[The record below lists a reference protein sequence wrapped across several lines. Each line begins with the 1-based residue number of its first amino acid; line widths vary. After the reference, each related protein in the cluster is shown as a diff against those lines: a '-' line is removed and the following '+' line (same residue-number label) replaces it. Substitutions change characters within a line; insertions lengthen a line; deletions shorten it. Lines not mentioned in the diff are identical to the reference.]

1 MTQTAEQTRVLVH
14 ALDQTGD
21 VLDHV
26 HADDLTRP
34 TPCGDWD
41 VSALVDHLMATP
53 VNFLTMVQGGQP
65 DWGAAPPHLT
75 HSWGPE
81 FRVHADDLVH
91 AWHERGDDA
100 PVATGMVIAELA
112 VHTWD
117 LARAIDFPLERL
129 DPEVAETGLSF
140 LQANLKPE
148 MRGDAFGPE
157 QTAPEGAGPYE
168 RLAAFAGRQL

>member
-1 MTQTAEQTRVLVH
+1 V
-14 ALDQTGD
+14 
-21 VLDHV
+21 
-26 HADDLTRP
+26 
-34 TPCGDWD
+34 
-41 VSALVDHLMATP
+41 
-53 VNFLTMVQGGQP
+53 
-65 DWGAAPPHLT
+65 
-75 HSWGPE
+75 GPE